1 MAQTWNH
8 LIFAHWPVP
17 ADELRRVLPAP
28 LTLETYDGQAWL
40 GITPFT
46 VSDFRLRALP
56 MMPGFPELNVRTYVT
71 YQGKSGVYFFSLDAG
86 NRLAVL
92 GARISFRL
100 PYFKARMSAVDAA
113 DGVHYSSH
121 RTHPNAHPAELRARY
136 RPTGPVYEAARG
148 SLDDWLTSRYC
159 LFAVDKGGKVF
170 RGEIHHPPW
179 PLRPAEATFHRNT
192 MAAPLGIEL
201 SGAPLLHL
209 SERQDVLVWPLASAA
224 SPD

>member
-71 YQGKSGVYFFSLDAG
+71 YQGKPGVYFFSLDAG

-92 GARISFRL
+92 GARLTFRL
-100 PYFKARMSAVDAA
+100 PYFKARMSAVRDR
-113 DGVHYSSH
+113 DGIRYSSH
-121 RTHPNAHPAELRARY
+121 RTHPGAPPAELRARY

-179 PLRPAEATFHRNT
+179 PLQPAEMDIAVNT
-192 MAAPLGIEL
+192 MTHQIGVRLPDTP
-201 SGAPLLHL
+201 PLLHF
-209 SERQDVLVWPLASAA
+209 SRRITVAIWP
-224 SPD
+224 PQT